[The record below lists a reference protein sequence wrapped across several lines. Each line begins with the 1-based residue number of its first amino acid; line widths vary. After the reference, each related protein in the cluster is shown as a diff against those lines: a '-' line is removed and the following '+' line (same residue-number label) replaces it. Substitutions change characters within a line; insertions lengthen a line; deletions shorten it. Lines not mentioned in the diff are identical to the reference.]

1 MGILERSGVSASR
14 ILQFTGMMASN
25 SHLQVSQK
33 YGRGIVTGAVL
44 FLQTLKHAICF
55 LTSASATWLLLA
67 WGRRTPLGLKYYIR
81 MG

>member
-1 MGILERSGVSASR
+1 MRILERAGVSASR
-14 ILQFTGMMASN
+14 SLQFTRMMASN

-67 WGRRTPLGLKYYIR
+67 WGVSDTVGA
-81 MG
+81 